1 VEHYL
6 GFILK
11 NLTCLIP
18 ATISFPDV
26 KAFSYLRVSGKGQ
39 IDGDGFDR
47 QRDTIKKRCKAN
59 GITVVREFIEAG
71 ISGTSDL
78 DDRPALSALFA
89 AIVGN
94 GVRTVIVERSDRF
107 SRDLMVG
114 EVLLAQ
120 FREIGV
126 TVIEAEDGRDLTAN
140 DPDNAT
146 GTLVRQILAVI
157 AQFEKTSIVAKLR
170 KARQRAKRENGRC
183 EGRKPFGDRP
193 GEQDTIARMRTLRR
207 KPVGK
212 TKRMSFAKIAET
224 LDAEGFAS
232 RTGKPWNAASV
243 KQILGRSTR

>member
-1 VEHYL
+1 M
-6 GFILK
+6 
-11 NLTCLIP
+11 
-18 ATISFPDV
+18 

-47 QRDTIKKRCKAN
+47 QREAIAKRCKAN
-59 GITVVREFIEAG
+59 GMTVVHEFIEAG

-78 DDRPALSALFA
+78 EDRPALSELFT
-89 AIVGN
+89 AIVAN
-94 GVRTVIVERSDRF
+94 GVRTVMVERSDRF

-170 KARQRAKRENGRC
+170 KARARKKVETGRC
-183 EGRKPFGDRP
+183 EGVKPYGTIP
-193 GEQDTIARMRTLRR
+193 GESDGLAWMIHLRR
-207 KPVGK
+207 KPIGK
-212 TKRMSFAKIAET
+212 SKRMSFARIADAMNET
-224 LDAEGFAS
+224 PHPTRS
-232 RTGKPWNAASV
+232 GKPWAASTV
-243 KQILGRSTR
+243 KQILNRKSGR

>member
-1 VEHYL
+1 M
-6 GFILK
+6 
-11 NLTCLIP
+11 
-18 ATISFPDV
+18 

-47 QRDTIKKRCKAN
+47 QRDAIAKRCKLE
-59 GITVVREFIEAG
+59 GIEIEREFVEAG

-78 DDRPALSALFA
+78 ENRPALSALFT
-89 AIVGN
+89 AIVAN

-120 FREIGV
+120 FRDIGV
-126 TVIEAEDGRDLTAN
+126 TVIESEDGRDLTAN

-170 KARQRAKRENGRC
+170 KARQRARNETGRC
-183 EGRKPFGDRP
+183 EGRKPYGSQP
-193 GEQDTIARMRTLRR
+193 GESEVLATMKVLRR
-207 KPVGK
+207 KREG
-212 TKRMSFAKIAET
+212 KRMSFDKIADS
-224 LDAEGFAS
+224 LNADGIKS
-232 RTGKPWNAASV
+232 RTGGEWRGSV
-243 KQILGRSTR
+243 IRNILVR

>member
-1 VEHYL
+1 M
-6 GFILK
+6 
-11 NLTCLIP
+11 
-18 ATISFPDV
+18 

-47 QRDTIKKRCKAN
+47 QRDAIAKRCKSA
-59 GITVVREFIEAG
+59 GIEVVREFVEAG

-78 DDRPALSALFA
+78 EDRPALSSLFA
-89 AIVGN
+89 AIVAN
-94 GVRTVIVERSDRF
+94 GVRVVIVERSDRF

-120 FREIGV
+120 FRDIGV

-170 KARQRAKRENGRC
+170 KARQRARVDNGRC
-183 EGRKPFGDRP
+183 EGRKPYGSQP
-193 GEQDTIARMRTLRR
+193 GEAEALATMKALRR
-207 KPVGK
+207 KREG
-212 TKRMSFAKIAET
+212 KRMSFAKIA
-224 LDAEGFAS
+224 DAMNADGIPT
-232 RTGKPWNAASV
+232 RTGGEWRGDVVRN
-243 KQILGRSTR
+243 ILAR